1 MIISNYKMSPL
12 WRITYHENFDA
23 KKTGKLEIKI
33 LRARNIQSAIKNF
46 SEGKLYS
53 DNCINNI
60 IKIEQFNND

>member
-1 MIISNYKMSPL
+1 MQKPTNREL
-12 WRITYHENFDA
+12 
-23 KKTGKLEIKI
+23 LIKI

-53 DNCINNI
+53 DTCINNI